1 MGAGDRDQT
10 PYTTTYQAAAAAN
23 VIVSATPAF
32 LHSII
37 VGVVTANGVIEVS
50 NHATDGD
57 GNVQIFIDDPTVG
70 TILVDA
76 FFDVGIAVD
85 ITLQAH
91 VTFVWR

>member
-1 MGAGDRDQT
+1 MGAGDPDQAS
-10 PYTTTYQAAAAAN
+10 YTLTYQAAAAAN
-23 VIVSATPAF
+23 IVVSATPAF

-37 VGVVTANGVIEVS
+37 VGVVTANGIIEVS
-50 NHATDGD
+50 DHASDGD
-57 GNVQIFIDDPTVG
+57 GNVKIFIDDATVG

-76 FFDVGIAVD
+76 AFDVGICAD